1 MIIEKFID
9 LPKKILNKFL
19 GKQPDYRFILYKE
32 LIEYVSGS
40 KIKRIMEIGPKDGL
54 DTKRLMQM
62 NPEKLVLID
71 LPDKEKQMRDILQ
84 KPEFDGVE
92 FYVGNIMYDSFE
104 TSLQGFDLI
113 WFTGVLYHNPEQ
125 LRMIRVLYDLLSPG
139 GVLVLESATA
149 RRKRNRHENIVE
161 IWHNVDKKSRR
172 KFHVSE
178 NVSHL
183 PSQKAIQSWLEMV
196 GFVKIQPSKC
206 HAACGMQMAA
216 SRGAFLA
223 TRPLHESSSNSYY
236 KVKNLDYKI
245 GKSK

>member
-161 IWHNVDKKSRR
+161 IWHNVDKKTRR
-172 KFHVSE
+172 EFHVSE

-183 PSQKAIQSWLEMV
+183 PSQKAIRSWLEMV

-206 HAACGMQMAA
+206 HAACGKQMSAT
-216 SRGAFLA
+216 RGAFLA
-223 TRPLHESSSNSYY
+223 TRPLVESNMRSYY
-236 KVKNLDYKI
+236 KIKNLDYKI
-245 GKSK
+245 KR

>member
-1 MIIEKFID
+1 MIIEKIID
-9 LPKKILNKFL
+9 LPRRILNKIL
-19 GKQPDYRFILYKE
+19 GKHPDYRLILYKE
-32 LIEYVSGS
+32 LTKYVSGM
-40 KIKRIMEIGPKDGL
+40 KIKRILEIGPKDGI
-54 DTKRLMQM
+54 DTKRLMEM
-62 NPEKLVLID
+62 GADKLVLID
-71 LPDKEKQMRDILQ
+71 LPDKEKHMRDILQ
-84 KPEFDGVE
+84 KPEFNGVE

-139 GVLVLESATA
+139 GALVLESATA
-149 RRKRNRHENIVE
+149 RRKTNRHENVVE
-161 IWHNVDKKSRR
+161 IWHNVDKKTRR

-206 HAACGMQMAA
+206 HAACGKQMAA
-216 SRGAFLA
+216 TRGAFLA
-223 TRPLHESSSNSYY
+223 TKPLVESNMRSYY
-236 KVKNLDYKI
+236 KIKNLDYRI
-245 GKSK
+245 GKAN